1 MSDRQVPDTYLVDL
15 TNSLCVGCST
25 CGRMIEN
32 AQVNLGGGKYIADS
46 TGINE
51 RQITTAVLPISDCN
65 FADYENQI
73 RGVSKGAALR
83 QARKARREG
92 IVCEP
97 FDRRLHIPDIHE
109 INTSMVSRS
118 GGVMRQGYMASV
130 EELGGAPDRHYEWV
144 PPKCRA
150 HYDLWW
156 GAFISAPGYHQG
168 QVQTDRKL
176 IAYIKFRRIG
186 SIGLYSMILGHGDYL
201 KHGVMQ
207 QLHLD
212 LVRYLFDENRQLA
225 ERLEYIMYAGYYQGG
240 DGLRRWKKNL
250 RFVPAYLQERRRPRR
265 PVGRSPSARLRRT
278 IRRLGRV
285 FARD

>member
-1 MSDRQVPDTYLVDL
+1 MSERQVPETYLIDL
-15 TNSLCVGCST
+15 ANPVCVEGAT

-32 AQVNLGGGKYIADS
+32 AQANLGGGKYIADS
-46 TGINE
+46 TGIKD
-51 RQITTAVLPISDCN
+51 RQIIAAVLPISDHN
-65 FADYENQI
+65 FSDYEDRI

-83 QARKARREG
+83 QARKSRREG

-109 INTSMVSRS
+109 INTSMVRRS
-118 GGVMRQGYMASV
+118 GGVMRRGYMASV
-130 EELGGAPDRHYEWV
+130 EDLGGAPDRNYKWGL
-144 PPKCRA
+144 PACRA

-156 GAFISAPGYHQG
+156 GAFITSVGYYQG
-168 QVQTDRKL
+168 DVQTDQKL

-186 SIGLYSMILGHGDYL
+186 SVGLYSMILGHGEYL

-212 LVRYLFDENRQLA
+212 LFQFLLGENRQLT
-225 ERLEYIMYAGYYQGG
+225 EGLEYIMYAGYYQGG

-250 RFVPAYLQERRRPRR
+250 CFIPAYLQDATTRNSAFKVRQNGIWRR
-265 PVGRSPSARLRRT
+265 SIKKLS
-278 IRRLGRV
+278 RV
-285 FARD
+285 FARE